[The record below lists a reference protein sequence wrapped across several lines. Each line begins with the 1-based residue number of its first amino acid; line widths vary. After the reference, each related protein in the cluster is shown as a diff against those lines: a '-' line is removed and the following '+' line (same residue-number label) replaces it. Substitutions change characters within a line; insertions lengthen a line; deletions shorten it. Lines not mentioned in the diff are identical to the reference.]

1 MSAERDMTPEHAE
14 IPIDD
19 GFGPAGMRGVSHSGS
34 RPALIPRRDVTTT
47 SNDAPQHVTVSR
59 PTMAAATA
67 PAAPMRPDPAPRAM
81 PDDSTSHRPGRA
93 PVAAG
98 MDPHDVAGVPRPD
111 PHGTRLTG
119 MDRGTEQA
127 AELVIDLLDAIESL
141 VVNGR
146 RVPFSQAVMVNED
159 EALDYVDRARGALP
173 DDVKQARAIV
183 ERQRELIAEAQ
194 EHGERLVA
202 MAQADAERI
211 VAGAHEEAGRLVAA
225 AHTEGQRV
233 AETARE
239 HAAALVSTHAITV
252 AAEQRAQEIATQAG
266 ADADAQRAQA
276 DAYARDLLANL
287 AAQVE
292 KALGQLHRG
301 LEMLPA
307 SEQEERMPL
316 LAVTGHRRRR

>member
-1 MSAERDMTPEHAE
+1 MSAERDMTAEHTE
-14 IPIDD
+14 MPIDE
-19 GFGPAGMRGVSHSGS
+19 GFGPAGMRGVSHSGR
-34 RPALIPRRDVTTT
+34 RPALIPRRDVATT

-59 PTMAAATA
+59 PTATVATA
-67 PAAPMRPDPAPRAM
+67 PARPDAAPRDI
-81 PDDSTSHRPGRA
+81 PDDAASHRSGRA
-93 PVAAG
+93 PIAAG
-98 MDPHDVAGVPRPD
+98 IDPHDVAGVPRPE
-111 PHGTRLTG
+111 PHGTRVTG

-173 DDVKQARAIV
+173 DDVKQARTIL
-183 ERQRELIAEAQ
+183 ERQRELVAEAQ
-194 EHGERLVA
+194 EHGDRLVTA
-202 MAQADAERI
+202 AQADAERI
-211 VAGAHEEAGRLVAA
+211 VAGANEEAGRLVAA
-225 AHTEGQRV
+225 AHADAQRV
-233 AETARE
+233 AQTARE

-252 AAEQRAQEIATQAG
+252 AAEQRAEEIAARAG

-307 SEQEERMPL
+307 PDAEQTPL
-316 LAVTGHRRRR
+316 LAVAGRRPRR